1 MLCSSQTLN
10 LEYLDSFALLHP
22 DEFELMRT
30 HSVCGEPKT
39 HVLFLVG
46 SIEEKGKV
54 MVQP

>member
-46 SIEEKGKV
+46 SIEEIGKV